1 MSNLDINSKFIY
13 INLLNNI
20 RSIKNTLIED
30 DDIIFLF
37 SIDKEKLKEIVK
49 DESGYPDKSELKNRK
64 ILGSNIYTDFYKLI
78 RIPSFFIKLQ
88 QLFSISD
95 PDIKQK
101 SLNLF
106 NTVFKT
112 ILMNDNKYPSLVDE
126 PSKNAKNDDLMF
138 NYAGINGYNS
148 GIDKPEVYF
157 HNLVLNGYHEDNK
170 PIVPKMLLSLYLEA
184 CIYMYHELI
193 NPVKNTFEHSIS
205 INNIPNQLE
214 FKNKIIIWLKNRL
227 NVINCL
233 NSSNKKLYVYKKNG
247 AIYELTDNFMTFEYF
262 DLSYYYSSDEI
273 IKIKS
278 LCYLRTESYGKRRD
292 ETNEMIDIFFKNPL
306 FLFVNKVNFDDKN
319 SIEFL
324 IFQAVHT
331 YDQIINQLVQTRYDY
346 LVSMR
351 SMLSNQK
358 NIDDEIEKI
367 ITSLQMYINYPF
379 CFQYKFSDIDTC
391 KYFYSEETMKILFEK
406 YLKLALVYSYC
417 EQNDIDI
424 FKQPPQPPQS
434 PQLNDMSSK
443 TIFIWDEITEQNNRN
458 RLRKILVK
466 INESSNDMLSYLPSN
481 TDELSDKL
489 KDALLLILK
498 NIIDSPM
505 KTLHAEYL
513 GNFKKVEIDGYINN
527 FDTSLASIN
536 KMDPLNTSKKY
547 IQMINNVFGNTNKF
561 DEINEKI
568 NKYND
573 ELDYIKKLISSII
586 VYQQQLFKSLETLQ
600 NIDLIPLKSL
610 IDNKNDNTWTI
621 GNTFNN
627 ENKALIDSNDSV
639 DYNTVIAKKNNLSKK
654 LENIQYNVG
663 SSFGNIKAMLKE
675 LKKLI
680 NSLESRVT
688 ILFGKRDEI
697 IDKSK
702 ILNDDLKLSKKP
714 NIESLRT
721 TLQTRNTRLVGEIT
735 TLDTEI
741 SILDARISVLN
752 AKKMAN
758 PLTFTPSEQTELENK
773 NAERRRKDM
782 EKTQKQAEKDM
793 NQSQINYY
801 STIIESIDFFVVDPE
816 LIKIKDYKRAYD
828 THFISIAYK
837 ITQLKNIFDTD
848 PINKNYTELI
858 SNLQIIFYGISEF
871 STILQKNKT
880 LNYNLDPTAELH
892 QVKCEMFNVLNVI
905 NNNYLYKRTDHN
917 GRTVVG
923 DTYLFSGISHKSV
936 ATMMMIN
943 QLFKN
948 NKGCNNS
955 YNNVKTDD
963 FTLDTTLDNSK
974 LDKTIN
980 LKKFSTYFENKLE
993 GISSTNFQNKY
1004 KISEKISE
1012 VDTNNM
1018 NSYQLIDYFNK
1029 NSILGMGEKLYYFLV
1044 ANMDIEPLPDID
1056 IIIDHL
1062 RGNSVSDYDRP
1073 NVNKLNTTLLTNKY
1087 DLMYDNN
1094 YKNID
1099 DTDIELFLNRFSN
1112 VEIQNNIKDVKI
1124 LPNDNHNRIMFDL
1137 SKIFDLINK
1146 FDENKFIKNY
1156 FKEIRDANVLSSANM
1171 SEFKHKIIP
1180 YDDLF
1185 YYRQNINF
1193 NYVDIKKSP
1202 FYYGFFSLGNLC
1214 DFRGRRSLG
1223 SKIEEYSNKLNEVAV
1238 QIIEYTNGML

>member
-20 RSIKNTLIED
+20 RSIKNTSIED

-37 SIDKEKLKEIVK
+37 SIGKEKLKEIVK
-49 DESGYPDKSELKNRK
+49 DESGYPDKNKLKNRK

-78 RIPSFFIKLQ
+78 RTPSFFAKLQ

-106 NTVFKT
+106 NGIFKI
-112 ILMNDNKYPSLVDE
+112 ILMNNNKYPSLVDE

-138 NYAGINGYNS
+138 NYAGINNYNT
-148 GIDKPEVYF
+148 GIDKPDVYF

-193 NPVKNTFEHSIS
+193 NPVKNTFEHSLS

-233 NSSNKKLYVYKKNG
+233 NSSNKKLYVYKKNK
-247 AIYELTDNFMTFEYF
+247 AIYELTDNFMIFEYF

-306 FLFVNKVNFDDKN
+306 FLSVNKTNFDDKN

-379 CFQYKFSDIDTC
+379 CFQYKFSNIDTC

-424 FKQPPQPPQS
+424 FKQPPQPPPS

-443 TIFIWDEITEQNNRN
+443 TKFIWDEITEQNNRN

-481 TDELSDKL
+481 TAELSDKL
-489 KDALLLILK
+489 KDALILILK

-505 KTLHAEYL
+505 KTLHDEYL
-513 GNFKKVEIDGYINN
+513 VNFKKVEIDGYINN

-536 KMDPLNTSKKY
+536 KMDPLNTSKLY
-547 IQMINNVFGNTNKF
+547 IKNIYNIFGNIDKF

-568 NKYND
+568 NKYNQ
-573 ELDYIKKLISSII
+573 ELDYIKELISSII
-586 VYQQQLFKSLETLQ
+586 VCQQQLFKSLETLQ

-610 IDNKNDNTWTI
+610 IDKKNDNNWII

-627 ENKALIDSNDSV
+627 ENKNLIDLNDSV
-639 DYNTVIAKKNNLSKK
+639 DYNTVIAKKNNLSKN

-663 SSFGNIKAMLKE
+663 SSFGSIKTWLND
-675 LKKLI
+675 LQNLI
-680 NSLESRVT
+680 ISFKSRVT
-688 ILFGKRDEI
+688 NLPTKIEEI

-702 ILNDDLKLSKKP
+702 ILEDDLKLSKKP

-741 SILDARISVLN
+741 SILDARISILN
-752 AKKMAN
+752 AKKKSV
-758 PLTFTPSEQTELENK
+758 PSTITPSEQTELNDKLAEILKK
-773 NAERRRKDM
+773 NID
-782 EKTQKQAEKDM
+782 KTQKQAEI
-793 NQSQINYY
+793 NRNLLQINNY
-801 STIIESIDFFVVDPE
+801 TAIIKSINSFVIDPE
-816 LIKIKDYKRAYD
+816 LIKIKSYKTTYD
-828 THFISIAYK
+828 AQFRSIADK
-837 ITQLKNIFDTD
+837 ITQLKNTIDTD
-848 PINKNYTELI
+848 PIDKNYTELI
-858 SNLQIIFYGISEF
+858 SNLRVIFYGISEF

-880 LNYNLDPTAELH
+880 LNYNLNPTAELH

-923 DTYLFSGISHKSV
+923 DIYLFSGISHKSV
-936 ATMMMIN
+936 STMMMIN

-963 FTLDTTLDNSK
+963 FTLDATLDNSI
-974 LDKTIN
+974 LDNTIN
-980 LKKFSTYFENKLE
+980 LTKFSTYFENKLE
-993 GISSTNFQNKY
+993 GISSTNFQDKY
-1004 KISEKISE
+1004 KISE

-1029 NSILGMGEKLYYFLV
+1029 NSIMGMGEKLYYFLV

-1062 RGNSVSDYDRP
+1062 KGNSISDYDSQ
-1073 NVNKLNTTLLTNKY
+1073 KMKTNTTLLTNKY

-1112 VEIQNNIKDVKI
+1112 ADIRNNIKDVKI

-1214 DFRGRRSLG
+1214 DFRGRISLG

-1238 QIIEYTNGML
+1238 QIIEYTNCML